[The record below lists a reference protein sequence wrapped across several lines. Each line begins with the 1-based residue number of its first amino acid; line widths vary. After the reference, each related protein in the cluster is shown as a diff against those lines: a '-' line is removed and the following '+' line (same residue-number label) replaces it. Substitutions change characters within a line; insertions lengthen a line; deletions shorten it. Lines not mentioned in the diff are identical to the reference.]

1 MPNIT
6 RNNFK
11 IFIFSF
17 IINQY
22 YLFLFSEQKL
32 NSAELLQAQQPL
44 VQYTVKICLNVSC
57 HSPLLFYNTIE
68 VIQWLLQSSLNLIEW
83 LTQYFVF
90 IYTPNTADK
99 DHFTRIYVVTGS
111 YVPRDRRFYFEI
123 FILWTQYESL
133 LWVQ

>member
-68 VIQWLLQSSLNLIEW
+68 VIQ
-83 LTQYFVF
+83 
-90 IYTPNTADK
+90 
-99 DHFTRIYVVTGS
+99 
-111 YVPRDRRFYFEI
+111 
-123 FILWTQYESL
+123 
-133 LWVQ
+133 